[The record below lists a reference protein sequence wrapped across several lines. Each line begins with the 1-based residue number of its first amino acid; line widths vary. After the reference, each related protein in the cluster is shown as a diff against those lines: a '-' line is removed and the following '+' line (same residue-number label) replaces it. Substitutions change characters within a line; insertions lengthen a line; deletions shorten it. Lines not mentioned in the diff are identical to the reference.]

1 MPHSYELSVR
11 ETHEHRA
18 GHHELLIDGI
28 DGEITVDPSQ
38 FMKKALRES
47 LGDPV
52 AATAICERYARRAIE
67 RRIERLKEGRVQT
80 AGVTAVVEASRKQSP
95 KRVGE
100 DEAVTRFLSRGY
112 EKNEHGIRVHG
123 LDGQHVRRTAPRTRE
138 ESERRR
144 KIRNQRA
151 DFSAEWLDRR
161 KALIAKR
168 ESELSALESE
178 MQAASPDKAAKLARE
193 VSRLKDELARLKTP
207 GSDNPAV
214 LQRIEQIANC
224 ERELSE
230 LAHLGLRYPDAAA
243 SLAARIAALRDRIR
257 ELKAPVLAASHGFQ
271 FAYGEYF
278 NADTDLVTGD
288 VRIVPCMTNT
298 TVDTQRDAIDQ
309 VSDFT
314 TLDEFDGSGYSTGG
328 QALDNQAVNI
338 DDANDRAEFD
348 ADDEAATL
356 GAGTRSI
363 QGNLLIEFISTLNG
377 SLPLHWI
384 EYSANKTP
392 DGSTFT
398 VVFNAEG
405 ILQAAD
411 G

>member
-1 MPHSYELSVR
+1 MSHTHTYERRVR
-11 ETHEHRA
+11 EASEHRA
-18 GHHELLIDGI
+18 GHSELLIDGLEA
-28 DGEITVDPSQ
+28 EITVDPSQ

-52 AATAICERYARRAIE
+52 AAQAICERYARRAIE
-67 RRIERLKEGRVQT
+67 RRIERLREGRVAT
-80 AGVTAVVEASRKQSP
+80 AGVTALVEASRKQSP

-100 DEAVTRFLSRGY
+100 NEAVERFLNRGRL
-112 EKNEHGIRVHG
+112 KG
-123 LDGQHVRRTAPRTRE
+123 LTADDRK
-138 ESERRR
+138 RR
-144 KIRNQRA
+144 KAKRDQRHDHAA
-151 DFSAEWLDRR
+151 DWFERR

-178 MQAASPDKAAKLARE
+178 LKAAPPDKAAKLARE
-193 VSRLKDELARLKTP
+193 VSRLKDDLTRLKTP

-214 LQRIEQIANC
+214 QQRLDEIWKV
-224 ERELSE
+224 ERELADM
-230 LAHLGLRYPDAAA
+230 AHFGLRYPDAAPA
-243 SLAARIAALRDRIR
+243 LAARIAALRDRIR
-257 ELKAPVLAASHGFQ
+257 ELKAPVLNASHGFQ
-271 FAYGEYF
+271 FAYGEYL
-278 NADTDLVTGD
+278 NADTDLVSGD

-298 TVDTQRDAIDQ
+298 TCDTQRDAIDQ
-309 VSDFT
+309 YSDFT
-314 TLDEFDGSGYSTGG
+314 TPDEFDGSGYSTGG

-392 DGSTFT
+392 DGSLFT